1 MKGDFTKHID
11 ISWFRAEKRQDSFFM
26 FVSINKNFVN
36 RSVFQDGVNFKKRY
50 INNQT
55 GRK

>member
-1 MKGDFTKHID
+1 MKHID
-11 ISWFRAEKRQDSFFM
+11 ISELSAEKRQDIFFM
-26 FVSINKNFVN
+26 FVSINNNLVN
-36 RSVFQDGVNFKKRY
+36 GSVFQDGVNFKKRN